1 MIERVHNMRA
11 SVVRKRLSNDEAGG
25 SQCKKG
31 RPKGSILL
39 NRYPSLNTDLDFS
52 DAASDERNRK
62 ALERELARE
71 PPRKEY
77 VRSLL
82 RQTYAKRRGDILSDS
97 KDVTVMSILT
107 AHSALSFRYAVSL

>member
-25 SQCKKG
+25 SPCKKG
-31 RPKGSILL
+31 RPKRSVLL

-62 ALERELARE
+62 ALECELERE

-82 RQTYAKRRGDILSDS
+82 RPRGEEISCQIPKMSPCQYSLLILPS
-97 KDVTVMSILT
+97 VFGML
-107 AHSALSFRYAVSL
+107 

>member
-25 SQCKKG
+25 SPCKKG

-82 RQTYAKRRGDILSDS
+82 RQTYAERRYPVRFQRRHRNVNTHCSPSVFDML
-97 KDVTVMSILT
+97 
-107 AHSALSFRYAVSL
+107 